1 MDDHQPPSD
10 DPEWLDEFQEL
21 ADQQLG
27 DGSSCEQVHP
37 IIERWYEKLMQ
48 SDPPESRDAV
58 LQGMACLSTEILY
71 NTPDT
76 VLEAVLEQ
84 VSEDELAGWIEFV
97 LMVGRAFEA
106 SLRNG
111 ELDDL

>member
-1 MDDHQPPSD
+1 MDDRQPPSN

-37 IIERWYEKLMQ
+37 IVERWYEKLMK
-48 SDPPESRDAV
+48 SEPPESRDAV
-58 LQGMACLSTEILY
+58 LQAMACLSTEILY
-71 NTPDT
+71 NTPDD
-76 VLEAVLEQ
+76 VLDAVLEH
-84 VSEDELAGWIEFV
+84 VSEDVLAGWIEFV
-97 LMVGRAFEA
+97 LMVGRAFES
-106 SLRNG
+106 SLRSG

>member
-1 MDDHQPPSD
+1 MDDRQFHSD

-37 IIERWYEKLMQ
+37 IVERWYEKTMQ
-48 SDPPESRDAV
+48 SEPPESRDAV
-58 LQGMACLSTEILY
+58 MQAMACLTTEILY
-71 NTPDT
+71 NTPDN
-76 VLEAVLEQ
+76 VLEAVLEH

-97 LMVGRAFEA
+97 LMVGRAFES
-106 SLRNG
+106 SLRSG

>member
-1 MDDHQPPSD
+1 MDDRQLPSD

-37 IIERWYEKLMQ
+37 IIERWYDNLMQ
-48 SDPPESRDAV
+48 NDPPESRDAV
-58 LQGMACLSTEILY
+58 MQAMACLSTEILY
-71 NTPDT
+71 NTPDN
-76 VLEAVLEQ
+76 VLEAVLEH
-84 VSEDELAGWIEFV
+84 VSEDELASWIEFV
-97 LMVGRAFEA
+97 LMVGRAFEV
-106 SLRNG
+106 SLRSG